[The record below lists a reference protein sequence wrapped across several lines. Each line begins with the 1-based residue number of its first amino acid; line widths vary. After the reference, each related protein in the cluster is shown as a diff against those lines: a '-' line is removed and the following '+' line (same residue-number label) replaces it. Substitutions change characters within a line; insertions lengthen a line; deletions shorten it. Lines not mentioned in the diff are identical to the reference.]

1 MKDFND
7 EIVYVVGGS
16 MGIGFA
22 AAKLFAERGAHV
34 CVFAR
39 NQERLK
45 NAEKRVAGRAKSAG
59 QRFASYPVDVVDRK
73 EVDRVMK
80 RALKEFGT
88 PAVLVNCAG
97 QATPRI
103 FVEMAYEQFDE
114 TMKINLYG
122 TRNTIAALLPAMKAR
137 GCGAIVNTS
146 SIAGYVGVF
155 GYTDYN
161 ASKFAVLGFSEA
173 LRCELVGYG
182 IELFVL
188 CPPDTDTPGLVVENQ
203 TKPPETKALTA
214 KAKLMTPEAV
224 AAAMIRGMEKG
235 KFIILPGFDGKFTV
249 LAQRFIPG
257 VVRWVVDGTVRKV
270 QKNR

>member
-1 MKDFND
+1 MKDFNN

-16 MGIGFA
+16 MGIGLA
-22 AAKLFAERGAHV
+22 AARLFAERGAHV
-34 CVFAR
+34 CIFAR
-39 NQERLK
+39 NPERLK

-59 QRFASYPVDVVDRK
+59 QRFASYSVDVADRK

-103 FVEMAYEQFDE
+103 FVEMGYEQFDE

-188 CPPDTDTPGLVVENQ
+188 CPPGYRHAGAGRRKPDQTPGDEGPHRQ
-203 TKPPETKALTA
+203 G
-214 KAKLMTPEAV
+214 EAHDPGGGG
-224 AAAMIRGMEKG
+224 RRDDQGMEKG

-257 VVRWVVDGTVRKV
+257 IVRWVVDGTVRKV
-270 QKNR
+270 QKSR